1 MPVDDEINLN
11 DPEGLTQNDIDR
23 MIEQA
28 DELERIAYAS
38 EKNADAIKKNFDS
51 IGKMTDGK
59 NFKQINA
66 LTGEAK
72 ELDLGSITNKELEEQ
87 ILEIY
92 AWMNEAKSER
102 QSNLDEINKN
112 KVKLTEADMERE
124 RILKEFKSMSGEVRN
139 VYGQVSSFRGNPLGF
154 GMGKIKGLLGKAG
167 IYGAI
172 AMVAWEMGESMY
184 NQIMTEIKNQF
195 KAGGVYDTRKMVED
209 QINEYN
215 SIAYLSKIKSGQI
228 IFTADAGQDLVQGQT
243 DGAYNTRNLVDGHLR
258 FIQLRAGI

>member
-1 MPVDDEINLN
+1 MGVYDEINLDN
-11 DPEGLTQNDIDR
+11 PEGISKEDIDR
-23 MIEQA
+23 MVEQA
-28 DELERIAYAS
+28 DELERIAYTS
-38 EKNADAIKKNFDS
+38 EKNAETVKKNLRVFENKS
-51 IGKMTDGK
+51 
-59 NFKQINA
+59 FKEINA
-66 LTGEAK
+66 MTGEAT
-72 ELDLGSITNKELEEQ
+72 DLSIGDDTDIREK
-87 ILEIY
+87 IAEIY
-92 AWMNEAKSER
+92 EFMDEAKRER
-102 QSNLDEINKN
+102 QENLDEINKN
-112 KVKLTEADMERE
+112 KTKISEADIERE
-124 RILKEFKSMSGEVRN
+124 RILKQFNSMSGEIRN

-167 IYGAI
+167 IYGAV

-215 SIAYLSKIKSGQI
+215 SIAYLSKIKSGQV

>member
-1 MPVDDEINLN
+1 MPVDDEINLD
-11 DPEGLTQNDIDR
+11 DPEGITQNDIDR
-23 MIEQA
+23 MVEQA
-28 DELERIAYAS
+28 DELERIAYTS
-38 EKNADAIKKNFDS
+38 EKNAETIKKNIKVFEGRS
-51 IGKMTDGK
+51 
-59 NFKQINA
+59 FKEIDA
-66 LTGEAK
+66 VTGEAK
-72 ELDLGSITNKELEEQ
+72 DLNIGDDTDLRKQ
-87 ILEIY
+87 IAEIY
-92 AWMNEAKSER
+92 EWMDEAKSER

>member
-1 MPVDDEINLN
+1 MPVDDEINLDN
-11 DPEGLTQNDIDR
+11 PEGISKEDIDR
-23 MIEQA
+23 MVEQA
-28 DELERIAYAS
+28 DELERIAYTS
-38 EKNADAIKKNFDS
+38 EKNAETVKKNLKVFENKS
-51 IGKMTDGK
+51 
-59 NFKQINA
+59 FKEINA
-66 LTGEAK
+66 MTGEAK
-72 ELDLGSITNKELEEQ
+72 NLNIGDDTDIREKIA
-87 ILEIY
+87 EIY
-92 AWMNEAKSER
+92 EFMDEAKRER
-102 QSNLDEINKN
+102 QENLDEINKN
-112 KVKLTEADMERE
+112 KVKLSEADIERA
-124 RILKEFKSMSGEVRN
+124 RILKQFESMSGEVRN

-167 IYGAI
+167 IYGAV

-195 KAGGVYDTRKMVED
+195 KAGGVYDTRKIVED

>member
-1 MPVDDEINLN
+1 MPVDDEINLDN
-11 DPEGLTQNDIDR
+11 PEGINQEDIDR
-23 MIEQA
+23 MVEQSE
-28 DELERIAYAS
+28 ELERIAYNS
-38 EKNADAIKKNFDS
+38 EKNAETIKKNLKVFEEKS
-51 IGKMTDGK
+51 
-59 NFKQINA
+59 FKEIDA
-66 LTGEAK
+66 MTGEAK
-72 ELDLGSITNKELEEQ
+72 DLNIGDDTDLREKIA
-87 ILEIY
+87 EIY
-92 AWMNEAKSER
+92 EFMDEAKRER
-102 QSNLDEINKN
+102 QENLDEINKN
-112 KVKLTEADMERE
+112 KVKLSEADIERE
-124 RILKEFKSMSGEVRN
+124 RILKEFNSMSGEVKN

-167 IYGAI
+167 IYGAV

-195 KAGGVYDTRKMVED
+195 KAGGVYDTRKLVED

-215 SIAYLSKIKSGQI
+215 SIAYLTKIKSGQI

>member
-1 MPVDDEINLN
+1 LPVDDEINLDN
-11 DPEGLTQNDIDR
+11 PEGISKEDIDR
-23 MIEQA
+23 MVEQA
-28 DELERIAYAS
+28 DELERIAYTS
-38 EKNADAIKKNFDS
+38 EKNAETVKKNLKVFENKS
-51 IGKMTDGK
+51 
-59 NFKQINA
+59 FKEINA
-66 LTGEAK
+66 MTGEA
-72 ELDLGSITNKELEEQ
+72 TNLNIGDDTDIREK
-87 ILEIY
+87 IAEIY
-92 AWMNEAKSER
+92 EFMDEAKRER
-102 QSNLDEINKN
+102 QENLDEINKN
-112 KVKLTEADMERE
+112 KVKLSEADIERA
-124 RILKEFKSMSGEVRN
+124 RILKQFESMSGEVRN

-167 IYGAI
+167 IYGAV

-195 KAGGVYDTRKMVED
+195 KAGGVYDTRKIVED

>member
-1 MPVDDEINLN
+1 MPVDDEINLDN
-11 DPEGLTQNDIDR
+11 PEGLTQEDIDR
-23 MIEQA
+23 MVEQA
-28 DELERIAYAS
+28 DELERIAYTS
-38 EKNADAIKKNFDS
+38 EKNAETVKKNLKVFENKS
-51 IGKMTDGK
+51 
-59 NFKQINA
+59 FKEINA
-66 LTGEAK
+66 MTGEAK
-72 ELDLGSITNKELEEQ
+72 NLNIGDDTDIREKIA
-87 ILEIY
+87 EIY
-92 AWMNEAKSER
+92 EFMDEAKRER
-102 QSNLDEINKN
+102 QENLDEINKN
-112 KVKLTEADMERE
+112 KVKLSEADIERA
-124 RILKEFKSMSGEVRN
+124 RILKQFESMSGEVRN

-167 IYGAI
+167 IYGAV

-195 KAGGVYDTRKMVED
+195 KAGGVYDTRKIVED

>member
-1 MPVDDEINLN
+1 MPVDDEINLDN
-11 DPEGLTQNDIDR
+11 PEGLTQEDIDR
-23 MIEQA
+23 MVEQA
-28 DELERIAYAS
+28 DELERIAYTS
-38 EKNADAIKKNFDS
+38 EKNAETIKKNLKVFEDKS
-51 IGKMTDGK
+51 
-59 NFKQINA
+59 FKEINA
-66 LTGEAK
+66 MTGEAT
-72 ELDLGSITNKELEEQ
+72 DLNIGDDTDIREK
-87 ILEIY
+87 IAEIY
-92 AWMNEAKSER
+92 EFMDEAKRER
-102 QSNLDEINKN
+102 QENLDEINKN
-112 KVKLTEADMERE
+112 KVKLSEADIERA
-124 RILKEFKSMSGEVRN
+124 RILKQFESMSGEVRN

-154 GMGKIKGLLGKAG
+154 GIRGLKGLLGKAG
-167 IYGAI
+167 IYGAV